1 MSQFLPTG
9 AAPQPRRLPHA
20 FLWLPGAALLALL
33 LLVMIPIGEGE
44 KFLRLMRNARPSWL
58 LGALGLQALTY
69 LCAAGVWQRLC
80 ERSRAPSP
88 PLGSLTSLALA
99 RLYAKRAME
108 SGGLGGTAFLARG
121 LGRRGVPGSVATSAP
136 IFDLATHYAA
146 YVTAVALGLL
156 VLWSH
161 CYVNRGILILA
172 ALFTAV
178 SVGTPIGL
186 AWVYNH
192 RADEAPALLGRI
204 PGLAE
209 LVDAV
214 VRVPLGFMR
223 DPALFAEGVLL
234 QLAIFVLDAATLYL
248 CLGALGQAP
257 NVGLVFA
264 SFLMAKVAA
273 TLSLLPGGL
282 GSFEWAALAMLGLV
296 GVPLEASLVSTLLL
310 RGMTFWMPLVPG
322 FFACRRE
329 LRATVSP
336 ARA

>member
-9 AAPQPRRLPHA
+9 AAPQPRRLLPA
-20 FLWLPGAALLALL
+20 FLWVPGAALLALL
-33 LLVMIPIGEGE
+33 LLVMIPLGEGE
-44 KFLRLMRNARPSWL
+44 QFVRLLRNARPACL
-58 LGALGLQALTY
+58 LGALGLQTITY
-69 LCAAGVWQRLC
+69 LCAAGVWQRLF
-80 ERSRAPSP
+80 ERSGAPSP
-88 PLGSLTSLALA
+88 PLGTLTSLALA
-99 RLYAKRAME
+99 RLYTGRSAP
-108 SGGLGGTAFLARG
+108 SGGLSGTAFLARG
-121 LGRRGVPGSVATSAP
+121 LARRGVPGSLATSAP
-136 IFDLATHYAA
+136 IFNLATHYAA

-161 CYVNRGILILA
+161 CYVSRGILLLA
-172 ALFTAV
+172 ALFTAL
-178 SVGTPIGL
+178 SVGLPIGL
-186 AWVYNH
+186 AWMYNH
-192 RADEAPALLGRI
+192 RGRGSLTMLEKI

-214 VRVPLGFMR
+214 ARVPLGFMR

-264 SFLMAKVAA
+264 CFVMAKVAA

-282 GSFEWAALAMLGLV
+282 GSFEWASLAMLGLV
-296 GVPLEASLVSTLLL
+296 GVPVEASLLGTLLL
-310 RGMTFWMPLVPG
+310 RGMTFWLPLAPG

-329 LRATVSP
+329 LRAGGIP